1 MMNFMIILFCV
12 TRNFTSLLKTE
23 NGKGQGREDGD
34 VEQGQEAKGRKAEA
48 VAVNRRRREVVEAEA
63 EVLLLE
69 AADVGQR
76 EAEAGGRQQT
86 LEREKMYLLWS

>member
-1 MMNFMIILFCV
+1 MNFMIMLVCV
-12 TRNFTSLLKTE
+12 TRHFTSLLKTE

>member
-1 MMNFMIILFCV
+1 MNFMIMLVCV

-23 NGKGQGREDGD
+23 NGKCQGREDGD

-76 EAEAGGRQQT
+76 EAEAGGR
-86 LEREKMYLLWS
+86 